1 MRLTQLLCAG
11 VLAAFSGLAAAQPSY
26 SHFELGYIADADFD
40 QLDQG
45 DGVDLRLR
53 FKLGERFFFHGYV
66 ADAEGD
72 DTGAQI
78 DTFGLALGFQW
89 VWLEKLGLYAT
100 YGFEDIELSDV
111 VLTGLAPDFD
121 DKGQG
126 FEIGA
131 RYPFLEGKLELG
143 VEVDQDTY
151 GHAEARFYEIAGVYA
166 FTPAY
171 SAVLTYT
178 TGEYDFDGVQDAI
191 ERSDIRVALRVQ
203 F

>member
-1 MRLTQLLCAG
+1 MRLSKLLCA
-11 VLAAFSGLAAAQPSY
+11 VALAGCSGLAAAQPSY

-40 QLDQG
+40 KLDQG

-53 FKLGERFFFHGYV
+53 FKLGESFFFHGHV

-72 DTGAQI
+72 DSGAQI

-100 YGFEDIELSDV
+100 YGFEDLELSDV

-126 FEIGA
+126 FELGA
-131 RYPFLEGKLELG
+131 RYPLLEGKLELG
-143 VEVDQDTY
+143 FEVDYDTY
-151 GHAEARFYEIAGVYA
+151 DHAEARFYELAGVYA
-166 FTPAY
+166 LTPSF
-171 SAVLTYT
+171 SAVVT
-178 TGEYDFDGVQDAI
+178 
-191 ERSDIRVALRVQ
+191 
-203 F
+203 